1 MSNRFARGRLSVG
14 EDVNPLDGLINLADI
29 MLVLAAGLMLAL
41 IINWNIDIGDTGG
54 EAMSVS
60 QGEEVTENMQGLGQD
75 SAENAVDYTQ
85 YEKMGIV
92 YKDPVTG
99 KLYMVTSGE

>member
-1 MSNRFARGRLSVG
+1 
-14 EDVNPLDGLINLADI
+14 

-60 QGEEVTENMQGLGQD
+60 QGEESLRICRDWDRIALKMRWIILNMKKWASFTKTRLQV
-75 SAENAVDYTQ
+75 SC
-85 YEKMGIV
+85 IW
-92 YKDPVTG
+92 
-99 KLYMVTSGE
+99 